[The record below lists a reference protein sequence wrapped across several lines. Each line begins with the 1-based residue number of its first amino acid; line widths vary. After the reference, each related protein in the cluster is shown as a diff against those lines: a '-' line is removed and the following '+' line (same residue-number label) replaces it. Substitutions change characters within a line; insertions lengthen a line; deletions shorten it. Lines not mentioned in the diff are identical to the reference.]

1 MFLFS
6 RATLL
11 AVVGCTAPDP
21 VPAEPDS
28 DAPIDTDSGAP
39 TEAPTETWGP
49 NKANLT
55 ITGGHALVVGATAY
69 DADNQPR
76 PDLVFD
82 PDLTP
87 DCFALWSPQGSL
99 CGQVPTTDDPARST
113 RWNNS
118 VGATFRGAPVGAT
131 GVLLLDLCADGSCAS
146 VDLDRAV
153 VFQMFSDGK
162 TTQLRLASHVNDAA
176 MPAWDDA
183 GWRTVSRGA
192 RGFADIGPGV
202 SLGDG
207 LQVSEPT
214 VLDLDA
220 SNTRFLRVEVRND
233 GAYGDAEYT
242 ELRSLKLFGP

>member
-1 MFLFS
+1 MFLLS
-6 RATLL
+6 RATIL
-11 AVVGCTAPDP
+11 ALVGCTTPDP

-28 DAPIDTDSGAP
+28 DAAIGTDSGASTAVLP
-39 TEAPTETWGP
+39 EAWGP

-99 CGQVPTTDDPARST
+99 CDQVPTTDDPALST
-113 RWNNS
+113 RWNNA
-118 VGATFRGAPVGAT
+118 VGATFRDAPAGVT
-131 GVLLLDLCADGSCAS
+131 GVLLIDLCADGSCAS
-146 VDLDRAV
+146 VDVDRAV

-162 TTQLRLASHVNDAA
+162 TTQLRLASHIGDDAV
-176 MPAWDDA
+176 PAWDDA
-183 GWRTVSRGA
+183 GWRTISRGA
-192 RGFADIGPGV
+192 RGFVDIGPGV
-202 SLGDG
+202 GVGDG

-220 SNTRFLRVEVRND
+220 ATTRFLRVEVRND
-233 GAYGDAEYT
+233 GSYGDADYT